1 MGEGH
6 LDGWED
12 LFGQGGERIDTHI
25 FFPRHPYHFPTT
37 PISPSCKIYP
47 ILRGNIFLVDLRSS
61 PGMGLPRSS
70 FALLSL

>member
-1 MGEGH
+1 MGEGQ

-25 FFPRHPYHFPTT
+25 IFLRHPYHFPTT

-47 ILRGNIFLVDLRSS
+47 ILWGDMGFVVGWFFLQN
-61 PGMGLPRSS
+61 
-70 FALLSL
+70 LSARPE

>member
-25 FFPRHPYHFPTT
+25 FFPRHPYLHAVRYTL
-37 PISPSCKIYP
+37 SCEEIW
-47 ILRGNIFLVDLRSS
+47 GWW
-61 PGMGLPRSS
+61 
-70 FALLSL
+70 